1 MKIAVLGSSAEGDVI
16 GGLLSQIGE
25 SVVLI
30 DNNELH
36 VTAVSQQGLWVE
48 GALGHLHV
56 EPNAQLQMTERPDIC
71 FLSTE
76 VQDIMPVLH
85 ECKQFLSE
93 VPVITLQDSPHAAE
107 AVASVLGK
115 KYILSVATLF
125 GATIRPGHVSY
136 PIAGALLVG
145 EPFDSTGFAESV
157 VALLNKIMPTTYVDS
172 IHGAQWTRLV
182 TEVHHSLAAATDLTA
197 KQAAE
202 HPDLRAIAVMLMKEA
217 TDVIRTANIQLV
229 SLPGL
234 PPVNKII
241 SVLHMPPPV
250 SELIP
255 RMLSKIDR
263 DMVSAELLVAKLKQ
277 EGEIAVEFVNGEIV
291 QLGKQCGLAAP
302 YNDVMVRIIQQIA
315 QTGQRFSPQQLM
327 ELVETNVRPAV
338 PDTPTDTQSQ
348 AAYTID

>member
-1 MKIAVLGSSAEGDVI
+1 MKIAVLGSSAEGDVL

-25 SVVLI
+25 SVTLI
-30 DNNELH
+30 DKNEIH
-36 VTAVSQQGLWVE
+36 VTAVSQQGLWIE
-48 GALGHLHV
+48 GAVGHLHV
-56 EPNAQLQMTERPDIC
+56 EPQAQLQMTERPDIC

-76 VQDIMPVLH
+76 IQDIMPTLH
-85 ECKQFLSE
+85 ECKQFLAE

-107 AVASVLGK
+107 QVASVLGK

-145 EPFDSTGFAESV
+145 EPFESTGFAESV

-172 IHGAQWTRLV
+172 IHGAQWTKLV
-182 TEVHHSLAAATDLTA
+182 TEVHHSLAAATDMTA
-197 KQAAE
+197 KEASE
-202 HPDLRAIAVMLMKEA
+202 HPNLRPISVLLMKEA
-217 TDVIRTANIQLV
+217 TDIIRSANIQLV

-241 SVLHMPPPV
+241 SVLHMPLPV

-263 DMVSAELLVAKLKQ
+263 DMVSAELLVNKLKQ
-277 EGEIAVEFVNGEIV
+277 EGEIAIEYVNGEIV
-291 QLGKQCGLAAP
+291 QLGKQCGLTAP
-302 YNDVMVRIIQQIA
+302 YNQAMVEIIQRVA
-315 QTGQRFSPQQLM
+315 QTGERMSPMQLA
-327 ELVETNVRPAV
+327 EVVESNAHPA
-338 PDTPTDTQSQ
+338 PAETITTPQVSYPAD
-348 AAYTID
+348 

>member
-1 MKIAVLGSSAEGDVI
+1 MKIAILGSSAEGDVI

-30 DNNELH
+30 DKNELH
-36 VTAVSQQGLWVE
+36 VVAVSQQGLWID

-56 EPNAQLQMTERPDIC
+56 EPKAQLQMTERPDIC

-76 VQDIMPVLH
+76 VQEIMPMLH
-85 ECKQFLSE
+85 ECKQFLAE
-93 VPVITLQDSPHAAE
+93 VPVITLQDSPRAAQE
-107 AVASVLGK
+107 VAAVLGK
-115 KYILSVATLF
+115 KYILSMATLF

-182 TEVHHSLAAATDLTA
+182 TEVHHSLAAATGLTA
-197 KQAAE
+197 KEAAE
-202 HPDLRAIAVMLMKEA
+202 HPDLRAISVNLMKEA

-263 DMVSAELLVAKLKQ
+263 DMVTAELLVDKLKQ
-277 EGEIAVEFVNGEIV
+277 EGEIAIEYVNGEIV
-291 QLGKQCGLAAP
+291 QLGKQHGLKAP
-302 YNDVMVRIIQQIA
+302 YNDVMVRIIQQIS
-315 QTGQRFSPQQLM
+315 QTGQRYSPQQL
-327 ELVETNVRPAV
+327 LDVVETNVRPAE
-338 PDTPTDTQSQ
+338 PESITDAP
-348 AAYTID
+348 AAYTVD